1 MLSGT
6 PGTNPSCA
14 LCSNPTRWPAF
25 RGWARASLRNSR
37 RSGETACRSDAQH
50 FFPARPGIR
59 QVALE
64 STVDDQ
70 IGHLFDDVAEIKF
83 RDAVALKVGS
93 GIQEIDGVG
102 HALLD
107 CELDR
112 IHLVA
117 ERLIDCLRIFHDART
132 QLCGKI

>member
-14 LCSNPTRWPAF
+14 LRSNTTRWRVF
-25 RGWARASLRNSR
+25 RGARASLRSRR
-37 RSGETACRSDAQH
+37 RSGETACCADTEP
-50 FFPARPGIR
+50 FFLTRPGIR
-59 QVALE
+59 HRARG
-64 STVDDQ
+64 SAGGDQ
-70 IGHLFDDVAEIKF
+70 LAHRFDNMPEIKF
-83 RDAVALKVGS
+83 RDAVALKIGS

-112 IHLVA
+112 IHLVS
-117 ERLIDCLRIFHDART
+117 RLLLHQKNHLMRY
-132 QLCGKI
+132 

>member
-14 LCSNPTRWPAF
+14 FCSNPTRGRVF
-25 RGWARASLRNSR
+25 RGGACASLRSRR
-37 RSGETACRSDAQH
+37 RSGETACCADTEH
-50 FFPARPGIR
+50 FFPPRPGIR
-59 QVALE
+59 HVALE
-64 STVDDQ
+64 SAVDDQ
-70 IGHLFDDVAEIKF
+70 LGHLFDDMPEIKF

-102 HALLD
+102 NPLLD

-117 ERLIDCLRIFHDART
+117 ER
-132 QLCGKI
+132 

>member
-14 LCSNPTRWPAF
+14 LRSNTTRWRVF
-25 RGWARASLRNSR
+25 RGARASLRSRR
-37 RSGETACRSDAQH
+37 RSGETACCADTEH

-59 QVALE
+59 HVALE
-64 STVDDQ
+64 SAVDDQ
-70 IGHLFDDVAEIKF
+70 LGHLFDDMPEIKF
-83 RDAVALKVGS
+83 RDAVALKIGS